1 VRSARRLRG
10 FPYEGVAWGSDRCSC
25 LQSPASGYYYGPVS
39 VRGAPLS
46 SVGSDEAAVQLG
58 LRAALE
64 RLDAAPYAFLG
75 LVGDPTPAQA
85 RSAYLALTKKYHP
98 TKFARFSPDTVRLA
112 NEVFLALKRVYE
124 ALERGAG
131 ARPARAGSQPMGG
144 APRPASPAAAA
155 AARTAPPRRAA
166 VHMRPTEPPATQPA
180 AVAAAAARAQTAAP
194 SVSTRV
200 PVVSVRMHAAGAP
213 AEPASASAGGP
224 VSAPGGTTTRIPQTS
239 PFVRID
245 GGASRPTTPSTSQA
259 IPRADAPS
267 VRRNT
272 PLRGVPQ
279 TGRTPRLD
287 RPADGT
293 GSEAARNPVPASS
306 ATRIPRLATGTDEEA
321 AFAQGLD
328 LLRRRLWNDAEKVFA
343 QLAIT
348 VPSEKRYR
356 AHRHYARGRI
366 AQDLGR
372 HDDARSEWERAVGL
386 EPSLNVA
393 KAALE
398 QLPEPEPTKPQGLF
412 GKIFRR

>member
-1 VRSARRLRG
+1 LRG
-10 FPYEGVAWGSDRCSC
+10 FTYEGVAWGSDRRSC
-25 LQSPASGYYYGPVS
+25 LQSPASGYYYGRVS

-144 APRPASPAAAA
+144 APRPASPAAV
-155 AARTAPPRRAA
+155 RTAPPRRAA

-180 AVAAAAARAQTAAP
+180 
-194 SVSTRV
+194 VSARV

-213 AEPASASAGGP
+213 AGPASASVSAP
-224 VSAPGGTTTRIPQTS
+224 VSAPGGTPPHVPQTS

-306 ATRIPRLATGTDEEA
+306 ATRIPRLATGTDEEV

-393 KAALE
+393 KTALE

>member
-1 VRSARRLRG
+1 
-10 FPYEGVAWGSDRCSC
+10 
-25 LQSPASGYYYGPVS
+25 LQSPASGYYYGRVS

-131 ARPARAGSQPMGG
+131 ARPPRAGSQPMGG
-144 APRPASPAAAA
+144 APRPASPAAGVTSAV
-155 AARTAPPRRAA
+155 RTAPPRRAA

-180 AVAAAAARAQTAAP
+180 AVAAAAARPQAAVA
-194 SVSTRV
+194 SVSARV
-200 PVVSVRMHAAGAP
+200 PVVSVRMHAP
-213 AEPASASAGGP
+213 AEQASASVGGP

-245 GGASRPTTPSTSQA
+245 GDAGRPTTPSTSQA

-293 GSEAARNPVPASS
+293 GAEASRNPVPASS

-321 AFAQGLD
+321 AFAQGVD

-348 VPSEKRYR
+348 VPSDKRYR

-372 HDDARSEWERAVGL
+372 HEDARSEWERAIGL